1 MNYAIINRGVSN
13 YSPIVMYDQ
22 GNLHLIYEKWPE
34 HFRDAAR
41 IYCKPDH
48 DVDFYNSI
56 VLCGVG
62 GSATSCDILNDLVQS
77 FSARVPSI
85 VLRRQYM
92 PYYVNKHS
100 LVIVNSVSGNTQ
112 EAISMVEE
120 ASDRN
125 AEVICIS
132 SGGRLKEMS
141 ANNGHRHIE
150 IPNLGVPRA
159 SLPYLIMPGLR
170 LINPFLNESLD
181 EDISSI
187 EKNISNI
194 AKDISS
200 NVPLQSN
207 IAKKIASFLEGSSV
221 AMCFTSPSLVSVGT
235 RFKNSLNENAKVHC
249 IKESVLEA
257 SHNEVVPFTYNNAFV
272 RKVLLV
278 RNIYEQPIVNERFKK
293 IKSFL
298 TKIGQPLMEVNA
310 GEKNLFSTIISLI
323 YILDY
328 SSIYLALSRKID
340 PSPTPAIDILKKI
353 QLE

>member
-1 MNYAIINRGVSN
+1 MRSLRNIGINS
-13 YSPIVMYDQ
+13 YSPIIGSDQ
-22 GNLHLIYEKWPE
+22 AKLHLIYEKWPE
-34 HFRDAAR
+34 HFKDAAK
-41 IYCKPDH
+41 ICCKPDH
-48 DVDFYNSI
+48 DADFYNSI
-56 VLCGVG
+56 VLCGMG

-77 FSARVPSI
+77 FSSRVPST
-85 VLRRQYM
+85 VLRRQHM

-132 SGGRLKEMS
+132 SGGQLKDMT

-150 IPNLGVPRA
+150 IPNLGLPRA

-170 LINPFLNESLD
+170 LINPFLKESLE

-187 EKNISNI
+187 HKNISKI
-194 AKDISS
+194 ANNISS
-200 NVPLQSN
+200 NVPRQSN
-207 IAKKIASFLEGSSV
+207 VAKKIASFLEGSITI
-221 AMCFTSPSLVSVGT
+221 CFTSPSLVSVGT

-257 SHNEVVPFTYNNAFV
+257 SHNEIVPFTYNNTFIS
-272 RKVLLV
+272 KVLLV
-278 RNIYEQPIVNERFKK
+278 RWVCEQPIVNERFKK

-298 TKIGQPLMEVNA
+298 TIIGQPLMEVNA
-310 GEKNLFSTIISLI
+310 FEKNLLNAIISLI
-323 YILDY
+323 YILDF
-328 SSIYLALSRKID
+328 STIYLALSRQVD

-353 QLE
+353 E